1 MPENWRKSTKIRK
14 LQMAE
19 NPKFIPKN
27 NLSVLM
33 RMDSAK

>member
-1 MPENWRKSTKIRK
+1 MK

-27 NLSVLM
+27 NLAALM